1 MSSELPKFQPR
12 LHRPEGDVEAAQSA
26 SDTSLDTTESL
37 FDAEEFAEFDALA
50 ARLSHDADRL
60 SAMYP
65 ARREGVSTRSISSKP
80 PRRKVAWPMSVAAAV
95 LLIGGGVW
103 LAILR
108 GAGESDRSV
117 ASGSAVRTDVV
128 DVRRSGPPLMVAARE
143 ERRPAT
149 EARPVSLER
158 RDAPHVEMLMRM
170 DPAVR
175 EAMFDLEAAGEIRA
189 EIDI

>member
-12 LHRPEGDVEAAQSA
+12 LHRPEGDVEAAPSA
-26 SDTSLDTTESL
+26 SDTSLNATGSL
-37 FDAEEFAEFDALA
+37 IDAEEFAEFDALA

-65 ARREGVSTRSISSKP
+65 ARRDGMSTRLIKP
-80 PRRKVAWPMSVAAAV
+80 QPSRRKVGWPVGVAAAV
-95 LLIGGGVW
+95 LLVGGGVW
-103 LAILR
+103 LAMPR

-117 ASGSAVRTDVV
+117 AAGSAGRTESV
-128 DVRRSGPPLMVAARE
+128 DVRRSAPALIVAARE
-143 ERRPAT
+143 ESRRPT